1 MVQLTSGSYIV
12 LDCSDWYDLMYLPE
26 RRKREDNGTGQL
38 SFQLGQKLEN
48 RGAPFCHNYL
58 LCRDHLI
65 SLLLQ
70 NTVELQMAFL
80 MLLFFSIKL
89 SILKTVTRKEVT
101 KFTNFCKVWNTN
113 IQTGPTAPTQNV

>member
-38 SFQLGQKLEN
+38 SFQLGHKLEN
-48 RGAPFCHNYL
+48 RGAPYCHNYL
-58 LCRDHLI
+58 LCRDLLT

-80 MLLFFSIKL
+80 LH
-89 SILKTVTRKEVT
+89 
-101 KFTNFCKVWNTN
+101 
-113 IQTGPTAPTQNV
+113 